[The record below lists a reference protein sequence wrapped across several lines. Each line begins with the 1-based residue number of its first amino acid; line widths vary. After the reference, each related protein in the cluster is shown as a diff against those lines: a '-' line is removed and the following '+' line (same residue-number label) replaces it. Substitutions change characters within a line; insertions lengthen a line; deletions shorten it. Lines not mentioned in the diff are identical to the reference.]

1 MPNCQEHQRQEV
13 RQILVPEETKSF
25 EDVSTIES
33 KQFYQ
38 NENLLKKVLFFDLK
52 RNAKEKIHFV
62 KTIFNT
68 EVAEWNIGI
77 TKLSTDLGRDS
88 IWLPLSRQCQETTL
102 QRQMK
107 QLYQQIQDSDEIWLI
122 RVYWWVE
129 GYFST
134 VFVTKTWM
142 QLTNLRNTFK

>member
-1 MPNCQEHQRQEV
+1 M

-38 NENLLKKVLFFDLK
+38 NENLPKKVLFLNLK
-52 RNAKEKIHFV
+52 RNAKEKIHFA

-102 QRQMK
+102 
-107 QLYQQIQDSDEIWLI
+107 
-122 RVYWWVE
+122 
-129 GYFST
+129 
-134 VFVTKTWM
+134 
-142 QLTNLRNTFK
+142 

>member
-1 MPNCQEHQRQEV
+1 M

-38 NENLLKKVLFFDLK
+38 NENLPKKVLFLKLK
-52 RNAKEKIHFV
+52 RNAKEKIHFA

-77 TKLSTDLGRDS
+77 TKLSTDLERDS
-88 IWLPLSRQCQETTL
+88 IWLPLLRQCQKTTL
-102 QRQMK
+102 
-107 QLYQQIQDSDEIWLI
+107 
-122 RVYWWVE
+122 
-129 GYFST
+129 
-134 VFVTKTWM
+134 
-142 QLTNLRNTFK
+142 

>member
-38 NENLLKKVLFFDLK
+38 NENLPKKVFYLNLK
-52 RNAKEKIHFV
+52 RNAKEKIHFA

-107 QLYQQIQDSDEIWLI
+107 QLYQQIQDSDEIWLV
-122 RVYWWVE
+122 RVYWQVE

-134 VFVTKTWM
+134 VFVTTTWM
-142 QLTNLRNTFK
+142 PLTNLRNTFK

>member
-1 MPNCQEHQRQEV
+1 M

-38 NENLLKKVLFFDLK
+38 NENLPKKKVLFFNLK
-52 RNAKEKIHFV
+52 RNAKEKIHFA

-77 TKLSTDLGRDS
+77 TKLSTDLERDS
-88 IWLPLSRQCQETTL
+88 IWLPLSRQCQKTTL
-102 QRQMK
+102 
-107 QLYQQIQDSDEIWLI
+107 
-122 RVYWWVE
+122 
-129 GYFST
+129 
-134 VFVTKTWM
+134 
-142 QLTNLRNTFK
+142 

>member
-25 EDVSTIES
+25 EDVSAIES

-38 NENLLKKVLFFDLK
+38 NENLPKKVLFLKLK
-52 RNAKEKIHFV
+52 RNAKEKIHFA
-62 KTIFNT
+62 KTVFNT

-88 IWLPLSRQCQETTL
+88 IWLPLSRQCQKTTL
-102 QRQMK
+102 QRQNEAVVPTNSRK
-107 QLYQQIQDSDEIWLI
+107 RRNLARQGLLVGR
-122 RVYWWVE
+122 RVFFHCFCDKDVDA
-129 GYFST
+129 T
-134 VFVTKTWM
+134 DKPTKHI
-142 QLTNLRNTFK
+142 